1 MTFFDVNLQYFF
13 RVISHRVPG
22 PISKVAPGADDSH
35 TKDIVEVR
43 IIYAI
48 LWVAHYNY
56 VVFMMLTHRFTEV
69 SFAVVVFERYKR
81 SYLEGSGKAVEG
93 SRRQWEGSGRQRKCI
108 KVYFWILPKN
118 HCKVLFIQNDHAL
131 FCEETPSLYGVCGRN
146 EHTCYFRAPISIRK
160 MCFLLE
166 FL

>member
-81 SYLEGSGKAVEG
+81 LYLEGSGKAVEG

-108 KVYFWILPKN
+108 KVYKSVFLDSPQK
-118 HCKVLFIQNDHAL
+118 
-131 FCEETPSLYGVCGRN
+131 SL
-146 EHTCYFRAPISIRK
+146 
-160 MCFLLE
+160 
-166 FL
+166 